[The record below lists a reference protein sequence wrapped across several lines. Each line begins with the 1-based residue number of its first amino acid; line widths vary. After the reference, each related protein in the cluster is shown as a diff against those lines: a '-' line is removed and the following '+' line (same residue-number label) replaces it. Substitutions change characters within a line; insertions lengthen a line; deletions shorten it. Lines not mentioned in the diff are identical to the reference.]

1 MGSMFLGLAGGSI
14 PTRPQGMVNPGSPE
28 ESPAF
33 GGAGRCGKGLKYSF
47 LDLLKRTKSKQ
58 RPGVG
63 DRVTYFLFKGQLKNK
78 KSGSKSYHFVSCLHF
93 KT

>member
-1 MGSMFLGLAGGSI
+1 MGNMFLGLAGGSI

-47 LDLLKRTKSKQ
+47 LD
-58 RPGVG
+58 
-63 DRVTYFLFKGQLKNK
+63 
-78 KSGSKSYHFVSCLHF
+78 
-93 KT
+93 